1 MDNVQIFAV
10 CLSCILGAC
19 GVATIFVSGWVKASH
34 ISELK
39 GEIDKLWERVIKV
52 TVLETK
58 IESIEKGISE
68 IKEMLRK

>member
-1 MDNVQIFAV
+1 MNNLQLLAV
-10 CLSCILGAC
+10 CFSSILGAC

-34 ISELK
+34 ITELK
-39 GEIDKLWERVIKV
+39 GEVDKLWEKVIKV
-52 TVLETK
+52 TVLESK